1 MFTDSKFITEVSAAD
16 IARIAYLIS
25 SGNNPKTIKSDAG
38 GVYLTAIQNLYPGS
52 AMVCPW
58 ATSECISACLNT
70 AGNPAYLAGKL
81 RARMARTALFFNDR
95 AAYIARLIKEIGQH
109 VRKAERLGVLP
120 AVRLNGTSDLQW
132 EVLAP
137 ELFTEFSGV
146 QFYDYTKGS
155 HRLSTDWH
163 NRRMPHNYDLTL
175 SFSGHNWDKCERAL
189 NDGGRVAAVFAIKP
203 RQELPLSYKGFW
215 VVDGDKTDLT
225 FTRPA
230 GSILGLRAKG
240 KARTEGGPF
249 VIRDFE

>member
-1 MFTDSKFITEVSAAD
+1 MFTDSQFVGEMPTVS
-16 IARIAYLIS
+16 YLVK
-25 SGNNPKTIKSDAG
+25 SGTNPKTAKSDAE
-38 GVYLTAIQNLYPGS
+38 GVYLTAIHYMSPGS
-52 AMVCPW
+52 ARICAW
-58 ATSECISACLNT
+58 ATDECIRACLHT
-70 AGNPAYLAGKL
+70 AGNPAYLAGKIK
-81 RARMARTALFFNDR
+81 ARKSRTAMFLADR
-95 AAYIARLIKEIGQH
+95 AKYVSRLCKEISQH
-109 VRKAERLGVLP
+109 NRKAERLGVLS

-132 EVLAP
+132 EVIAP
-137 ELFTEFSGV
+137 EIFSEFPKT
-146 QFYDYTKGS
+146 QFYDYTKGA

-163 NRRMPHNYDLTL
+163 NRRMPANYDLTL

-203 RQELPLSYKGFW
+203 RQELPSSYKGFW

-240 KARTEGGPF
+240 KARTESGPF